1 MNISNAKK
9 GHTATRNWL
18 VYFLFSNTLNHRVY
32 CLAFLSFLFVFNQ
45 MNFFPSNEPA
55 SFRAHASHVKKNSRK
70 MSHFNFSAT
79 KQIQHISFRT
89 KQAVGRQKRAHEIQ
103 FTKRTSK
110 WNELHNAFLFLFRL
124 FMFKS
129 KRIGPLVAFIQI
141 LASSQN

>member
-1 MNISNAKK
+1 MQKK

-55 SFRAHASHVKKNSRK
+55 SFRAHASHVKKIAEKCRIFYVLSNG
-70 MSHFNFSAT
+70 MGFYFNFSAT

-110 WNELHNAFLFLFRL
+110 
-124 FMFKS
+124 
-129 KRIGPLVAFIQI
+129 
-141 LASSQN
+141 